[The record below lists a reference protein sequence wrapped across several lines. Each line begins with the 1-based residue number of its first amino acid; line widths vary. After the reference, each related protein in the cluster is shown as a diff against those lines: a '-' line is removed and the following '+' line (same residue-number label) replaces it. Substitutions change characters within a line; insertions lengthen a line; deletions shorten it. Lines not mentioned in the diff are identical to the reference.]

1 MNGSFKEAAFDFKE
15 SSGGNL
21 FWKLFDSYDSL
32 SSSSIEDE
40 DVDGLKVN
48 LDYMAQIFNKT
59 DGEKI
64 PASGRRAPNIFSKTE
79 NLFFFIFHPSYIM
92 NQVLNQKM
100 SVNEIQEKCP
110 NLLKT
115 AKNQTI
121 YYIEECCWGTDWQN
135 KFKKG
140 FSFYSS
146 QTLRSKMTA
155 GHINVGD

>member
-1 MNGSFKEAAFDFKE
+1 MVHSTKLHSILK
-15 SSGGNL
+15 NL
-21 FWKLFDSYDSL
+21 LETIFFWKFFDSHDSL
-32 SSSSIEDE
+32 LSSNIEDE
-40 DVDGLKVN
+40 DLDGLKVN
-48 LDYMAQIFNKT
+48 LDYMAQIFNKN
-59 DGEKI
+59 DGDRI

-121 YYIEECCWGTDWQN
+121 YHIEECCWGTDWQI
-135 KFKKG
+135 KFKEG
-140 FSFYSS
+140 FSF
-146 QTLRSKMTA
+146 
-155 GHINVGD
+155 

>member
-1 MNGSFKEAAFDFKE
+1 
-15 SSGGNL
+15 
-21 FWKLFDSYDSL
+21 
-32 SSSSIEDE
+32 
-40 DVDGLKVN
+40 
-48 LDYMAQIFNKT
+48 MAQIFNKN
-59 DGEKI
+59 DGDRI

-121 YYIEECCWGTDWQN
+121 YHIEECCWGTDWQI
-135 KFKKG
+135 KFKEG

-146 QTLRSKMTA
+146 QIASGNLPPALSILVIDVRLFRHQHSKFNTIFFEIA
-155 GHINVGD
+155 

>member
-1 MNGSFKEAAFDFKE
+1 M
-15 SSGGNL
+15 SSN
-21 FWKLFDSYDSL
+21 
-32 SSSSIEDE
+32 IEDE
-40 DVDGLKVN
+40 DLDGLKVN
-48 LDYMAQIFNKT
+48 LEYMAQIFNKN
-59 DGEKI
+59 DGDRI

-92 NQVLNQKM
+92 NQVLNKKM

-121 YYIEECCWGTDWQN
+121 YHIEECCWGTDWQI
-135 KFKKG
+135 KFKEG

-146 QTLRSKMTA
+146 QIASGKA
-155 GHINVGD
+155 GGIINIGDRCETIPSPTFKI

>member
-1 MNGSFKEAAFDFKE
+1 
-15 SSGGNL
+15 
-21 FWKLFDSYDSL
+21 
-32 SSSSIEDE
+32 
-40 DVDGLKVN
+40 
-48 LDYMAQIFNKT
+48 MAQIFNKT

-146 QTLRSKMTA
+146 QTRRSKMTA
-155 GHINVGD
+155 GHINFGDWFKNLR